1 MKIKSYEKV
10 IDKDIIAV
18 KSYLLKIGESY
29 WKQDLDDVI
38 NSSIDMRII
47 RNKINKRKDLQLLIF
62 SKIKRLIDDSVDFD
76 EMEDHLI
83 FMNILLNAHYQPL
96 LTYKYNLLN
105 YIIDKG
111 GFSVETYCLIRHLVN
126 FNEKIIESLI
136 DALANR
142 LNLDFER
149 YHYLV
154 SYILLLEKEYK
165 KAYLHLEYI
174 TIDHSFE
181 RFLPALYNF
190 SPRLYLRYSKKKHM
204 PLNLATG

>member
-1 MKIKSYEKV
+1 M
-10 IDKDIIAV
+10 
-18 KSYLLKIGESY
+18 
-29 WKQDLDDVI
+29 
-38 NSSIDMRII
+38 
-47 RNKINKRKDLQLLIF
+47 
-62 SKIKRLIDDSVDFD
+62 
-76 EMEDHLI
+76 
-83 FMNILLNAHYQPL
+83 
-96 LTYKYNLLN
+96 
-105 YIIDKG
+105 
-111 GFSVETYCLIRHLVN
+111 
-126 FNEKIIESLI
+126 I

-149 YHYLV
+149 YHYLA

>member
-149 YHYLV
+149 YHYLA

-174 TIDHSFE
+174 TIDHGF
-181 RFLPALYNF
+181 
-190 SPRLYLRYSKKKHM
+190 
-204 PLNLATG
+204 

>member
-1 MKIKSYEKV
+1 MKIQSYEKV

-38 NSSIDMRII
+38 NSSIDIRII

-76 EMEDHLI
+76 EMENHLI

-96 LTYKYNLLN
+96 LIYKYKLLN

-111 GFSVETYCLIRHLVN
+111 GFSVETYCLIRHLIN

-149 YHYLV
+149 YHYLA
-154 SYILLLEKEYK
+154 SYILLLE
-165 KAYLHLEYI
+165 I
-174 TIDHSFE
+174 CI
-181 RFLPALYNF
+181 
-190 SPRLYLRYSKKKHM
+190 
-204 PLNLATG
+204 

>member
-1 MKIKSYEKV
+1 MKIQSYEKV

-38 NSSIDMRII
+38 NSSIDIRII

-76 EMEDHLI
+76 EMENHLI
-83 FMNILLNAHYQPL
+83 F
-96 LTYKYNLLN
+96 N

-111 GFSVETYCLIRHLVN
+111 GFSVETYCLIRHLIN

-149 YHYLV
+149 YHYLA